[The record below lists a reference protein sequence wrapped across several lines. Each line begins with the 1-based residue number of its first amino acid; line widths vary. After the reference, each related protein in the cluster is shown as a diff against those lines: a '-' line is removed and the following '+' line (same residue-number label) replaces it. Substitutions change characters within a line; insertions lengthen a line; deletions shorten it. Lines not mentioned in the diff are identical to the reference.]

1 MTNQASFADVQCYT
15 SDQRTPSHW
24 YNEDP
29 GEEVKQ
35 NKILDQLSKA
45 IKKKK
50 KKIILQSL
58 CDWDSSKTKTRKCT
72 AGQISSVESTFG
84 RWLY

>member
-1 MTNQASFADVQCYT
+1 MTNRASFADVQCYT

-45 IKKKK
+45 IKK
-50 KKIILQSL
+50 
-58 CDWDSSKTKTRKCT
+58 
-72 AGQISSVESTFG
+72 
-84 RWLY
+84 